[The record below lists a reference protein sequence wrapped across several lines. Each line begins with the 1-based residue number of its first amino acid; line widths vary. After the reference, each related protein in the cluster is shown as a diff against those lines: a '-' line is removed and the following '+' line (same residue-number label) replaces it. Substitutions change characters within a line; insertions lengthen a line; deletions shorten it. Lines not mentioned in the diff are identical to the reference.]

1 MKEAVARLRDRAAFP
16 PAPEPGGELRGDVTR
31 GTLPDFARRSLLQ
44 WALVWM
50 PRIGAAPD
58 VAVSAPH
65 ADLGLVHH
73 RAGEREIFFL
83 ANASRTESVDSVARF
98 PTGDRRPWRWDLE
111 TGTRAPM
118 PFSAQ
123 PDTLALH
130 LEPLESLL
138 LVFEPVIPRDPGSS
152 LSFRGTPARRV
163 PRNPQSQRR
172 GRRMTGRGPPAP
184 AGTGCRSS
192 RRGRWRSAPR
202 AERLSTAASPS
213 SST

>member
-1 MKEAVARLRDRAAFP
+1 MKEAVARLRDRAAFR

-138 LVFEPVIPRDPGSS
+138 LVFEPAVIPRDSGSTGPEES
-152 LSFRGTPARRV
+152 AVSA
-163 PRNPQSQRR
+163 PRLL
-172 GRRMTGRGPPAP
+172 GVTGRGPPAP

-202 AERLSTAASPS
+202 AERPSTAASPS